1 MDKIIEL
8 LIINY
13 IKSTPFKKDKCNI
26 RLVFLKGV
34 FFVRI
39 HARMMLKLFF
49 ISIFWDIYFKMYS
62 FLYIA
67 ASSSVSMWANEA
79 LLSGQYPGPCPLYSA

>member
-13 IKSTPFKKDKCNI
+13 IKSTPFKKDRCNI

-34 FFVRI
+34 LFVRI
-39 HARMMLKLFF
+39 HARMIFKLFF
-49 ISIFWDIYFKMYS
+49 ISIFLGYLF
-62 FLYIA
+62 
-67 ASSSVSMWANEA
+67 
-79 LLSGQYPGPCPLYSA
+79 

>member
-26 RLVFLKGV
+26 RLVSLKGV

-62 FLYIA
+62 FLYID
-67 ASSSVSMWANEA
+67 ASSSVSMWTNEA
-79 LLSGQYPGPCPLYSA
+79 LLSGQYPEPCPLYSA